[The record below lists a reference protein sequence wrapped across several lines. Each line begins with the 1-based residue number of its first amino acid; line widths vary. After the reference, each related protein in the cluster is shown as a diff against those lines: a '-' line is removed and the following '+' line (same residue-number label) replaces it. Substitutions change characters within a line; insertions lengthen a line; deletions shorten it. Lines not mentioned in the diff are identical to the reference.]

1 MLSSDIVNLSMIL
14 WPWWTTLLVKVD
26 GAGALSSIKIKVVA
40 LVLTTSM
47 CYGELTIGS
56 TTFYILKPQ
65 ALGYIV
71 PIVDFIL
78 GWLLIMLNFFFFDL
92 CAVLCGHTMCIPWSY
107 PLLFQTVRM

>member
-1 MLSSDIVNLSMIL
+1 MSSSDIVNFSMIL

-26 GAGALSSIKIKVVA
+26 GAGVLSSIKIKVVA
-40 LVLTTSM
+40 LVLTTLM
-47 CYGELTIGS
+47 CNGELTIGS
-56 TTFYILKPQ
+56 TTFYTLKTSSV
-65 ALGYIV
+65 GIV